1 MDDLKMYIN
10 GEWIINTNNK
20 KRKIITPIDGK
31 TIAIVTEG
39 DNNCVDKAV
48 KAAKYTISKDHQWKN
63 ISLGEKSYILNK
75 IAELIESKAEL
86 IAETETRNT
95 GRLYKET
102 INDDVMGAAAEFRN
116 YAGILSEISGKTHS
130 QYSGLFSLSIREP
143 IGVCGIIVPWNYPLL
158 TASSNIA
165 AALAAG
171 NPIVVKPSSYT
182 PLTTILLFEI
192 FEEAGLPKGVA
203 NLVLGSGNEVGMS
216 LATHEDIDMLVF
228 TGSTKTGSKIIQS
241 SKNTKKM
248 LMELGGKSPIL
259 VFDDVDIDTVVDNI
273 MLSIFLSQGQVC
285 ISGSRV
291 YAQDTIYE
299 HLINKLVERTKKIKL
314 GNPMDEKCQMG
325 PICTKSHMES
335 ILDYIDSG
343 INEGAKLVCGGKRA
357 QGNGL
362 ENGWYIE
369 PTIFTDCKQ
378 DMKIVQEEI
387 FGPVLTV
394 QKFTTEQEVIDMA
407 NDTKYG
413 LTAQV
418 YTNDLGKAMRVA
430 NQIEAGMIWINTYLE
445 GNAGCSVSPYKQ
457 SGLGTVG
464 GVTGLLEFTKSKLIH
479 IRTEVKRTGW
489 FDN

>member
-1 MDDLKMYIN
+1 MDTLKMYIN
-10 GEWIINTNNK
+10 GEWVINTNNK
-20 KRKIITPIDGK
+20 KRKIRTPIDGK
-31 TIAIVTEG
+31 VIAIVTEG
-39 DNNCVDKAV
+39 DKNCVDEAV
-48 KAAKYTISKDHQWKN
+48 KSAKNTLSKEHQWKN
-63 ISLGEKSYILNK
+63 ISSGEKSYILNK
-75 IAELIESKAEL
+75 IADLIESKAEL

-95 GRLYKET
+95 GRLYNET
-102 INDDVMGAAAEFRN
+102 KNDDVMGAAAEFRN
-116 YAGILSEISGKTHS
+116 YAGILSEISGKTHNQS
-130 QYSGLFSLSIREP
+130 SELFSLSVREP
-143 IGVCGIIVPWNYPLL
+143 VGVCGIIVPWNYPLL
-158 TASSNIA
+158 TASSYIA

-171 NPIVVKPSSYT
+171 NPIVVKPSSST

-216 LATHEDIDMLVF
+216 LAKHEDLDMIVF
-228 TGSTKTGSKIIQS
+228 TGSTKTGSEIVQS
-241 SKNTKKM
+241 SNNIKKM
-248 LMELGGKSPIL
+248 LLELGGKSPIL

-273 MLSIFLSQGQVC
+273 MFSIFLSQGQVC
-285 ISGSRV
+285 VSGSRV

-299 HLINKLVERTKKIKL
+299 RLINKLVERTKKIRL
-314 GNPMDEKCQMG
+314 GNPMDEKSQMG
-325 PICTKSHMES
+325 PICTKAHMES
-335 ILDYIDSG
+335 VLDYIGSG

-394 QKFTTEQEVIDMA
+394 QKFTSEQEAIDMA

-418 YTNDLGKAMRVA
+418 YTSDLGKAMRVA
-430 NQIEAGMIWINTYLE
+430 NQIEAGMVWINTYLE
-445 GNAGCSVSPYKQ
+445 ANAGCSVSPYKQ

-479 IRTEVKRTGW
+479 IKSKAQRIGW